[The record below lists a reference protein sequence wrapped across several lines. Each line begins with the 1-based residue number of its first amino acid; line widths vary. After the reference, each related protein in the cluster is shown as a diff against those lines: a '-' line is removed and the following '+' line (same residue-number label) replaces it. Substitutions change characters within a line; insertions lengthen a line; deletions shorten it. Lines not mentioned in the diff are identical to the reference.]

1 MNKSE
6 LIEELSMRMAIHPK
20 KAESMVNTILNSMVK
35 AMKDNRR
42 VEIRGFGSFVMR
54 DYFVGR
60 NPKSGRKI
68 HVREDPSLLQ
78 VRKDMRDRVN
88 ESGDDTLPPFLPIQG
103 GRLDL
108 THLGKWGNTLAKGLY
123 GNVLDTYCR

>member
-42 VEIRGFGSFVMR
+42 VEIRGFGSFVLR
-54 DYFVGR
+54 AYKPYVGR
-60 NPKSGRKI
+60 NPKSGEKI
-68 HVREDPSLLQ
+68 HVKEKTLPFFKSG
-78 VRKDMRDRVN
+78 KDMRDRVN
-88 ESGDDTLPPFLPIQG
+88 ESG
-103 GRLDL
+103 R
-108 THLGKWGNTLAKGLY
+108 
-123 GNVLDTYCR
+123 

>member
-54 DYFVGR
+54 DYKPYVGR
-60 NPKSGRKI
+60 NPKSGEKI
-68 HVREDPSLLQ
+68 HVKEKTLPFFKSG
-78 VRKDMRDRVN
+78 KDMRDRVN
-88 ESGDDTLPPFLPIQG
+88 ESG
-103 GRLDL
+103 R
-108 THLGKWGNTLAKGLY
+108 
-123 GNVLDTYCR
+123 